1 MQSHKE
7 DIIQMRHMLDYA
19 RKTVKFTRGR
29 SRAHLDGDEVLALAT
44 IHAIEIL
51 GEAASAISPNSRR
64 RHPDI
69 PWDLISG
76 TRNRL
81 IHGYIDVDLD
91 IVWTIVK
98 RDLPPL
104 IKQLDRIISKEGVRS
119 SNPEKYV
126 KND

>member
-1 MQSHKE
+1 MREHKS
-7 DIIQMRHMLDYA
+7 DIARLRHMLDYA
-19 RKTVKFTRGR
+19 RKAVNFSRGR
-29 SRAHLDGDEVLALAT
+29 SRADFDADEILSLAT

-51 GEAASAISPNSRR
+51 GEAANSISPELRK

-91 IVWTIVK
+91 IIWTIIK
-98 RDLPPL
+98 HDLPPL
-104 IKQLDRIISKEGVRS
+104 IKKLERIIAEEDGYAGS
-119 SNPEKYV
+119 
-126 KND
+126 

>member
-1 MQSHKE
+1 MRSHKE
-7 DIIQMRHMLDYA
+7 DITRLRHMLDYA
-19 RKTVKFTRGR
+19 RKAVKFTRGR
-29 SRAHLDGDEVLALAT
+29 NRIDFDDDEVLALAT

-51 GEAASAISPNSRR
+51 GEAVSAISPDLRR

-91 IVWTIVK
+91 IIWTIVK

-104 IKQLDRIISKEGVRS
+104 IRELKPIISKEGGRAGA
-119 SNPEKYV
+119 
-126 KND
+126 